1 MGASHFSFDDRTL
14 NRVLV
19 QSDRDEETQTPRLPP
34 QTQSGERNLARYQK
48 RYVHLVISGDSF
60 KIGR

>member
-34 QTQSGERNLARYQK
+34 QTMIRRMKSCA
-48 RYVHLVISGDSF
+48 ISRAEEVRSF
-60 KIGR
+60 GYFGG